1 MSIGRQ
7 LEHHLRYPVAIACAW
22 ETFAIMTNK
31 VPTIS
36 KLCWKQKILIP
47 IILGG
52 LAAHLLIPHNVE
64 GASVL
69 VDFDGSV
76 G

>member
-1 MSIGRQ
+1 VTVGRQ
-7 LEHHLRYPVAIACAW
+7 IEHNLRYPVAIACAW

-47 IILGG
+47 VILGG
-52 LAAHLLIPHNVE
+52 LALHLLVPHEIE
-64 GASVL
+64 GTSLL
-69 VDFDGSV
+69 VDADV
-76 G
+76 